1 MRIFIAGST
10 GVLGIRVVPL
20 LVAEGHEVWGMT
32 RTPSKADG
40 LRALGAEPSVCDA
53 YDLPALRDAVLDAHP
68 EMLMHLLTDL
78 PDDVS
83 AVDDF
88 TDANALIRREGTR
101 NGSALHG
108 RPTPPAS
115 SRRAWPGSSPATA
128 AGRSRNSSER
138 SCTSEASCCG
148 TGSSTDRART
158 TRGNRPRHRGSTS
171 TRPHGG
177 PSRRAPVCSR
187 SSTRSSPAWTTD
199 RSRTPRRGPSG
210 PWPTSD
216 R

>member
-10 GVLGIRVVPL
+10 GVLGIRVVPQ

-88 TDANALIRREGTR
+88 ADANALIRREGTR
-101 NGSALHG
+101 NLLRAARAADATRFLAESVAWQLPGDGGRAVADLERAVLHVGGVVLRYGQFYGPGTYHEGQPPSPPRVHVDEAARRTVEALE
-108 RPTPPAS
+108 A
-115 SRRAWPGSSPATA
+115 RAGVLEILDPK
-128 AGRSRNSSER
+128 
-138 SCTSEASCCG
+138 
-148 TGSSTDRART
+148 
-158 TRGNRPRHRGSTS
+158 
-171 TRPHGG
+171 
-177 PSRRAPVCSR
+177 
-187 SSTRSSPAWTTD
+187 
-199 RSRTPRRGPSG
+199 
-210 PWPTSD
+210 
-216 R
+216 

>member
-101 NGSALHG
+101 NLL
-108 RPTPPAS
+108 
-115 SRRAWPGSSPATA
+115 RAARAADATRFLAESVAWQPATA

>member
-101 NGSALHG
+101 NLLRAARAADANRFLAESAAWQLPGDGGRAVAELERAVLHVG
-108 RPTPPAS
+108 GVVLRYGQFYG
-115 SRRAWPGSSPATA
+115 PGTYHE
-128 AGRSRNSSER
+128 G
-138 SCTSEASCCG
+138 
-148 TGSSTDRART
+148 
-158 TRGNRPRHRGSTS
+158 
-171 TRPHGG
+171 
-177 PSRRAPVCSR
+177 
-187 SSTRSSPAWTTD
+187 
-199 RSRTPRRGPSG
+199 
-210 PWPTSD
+210 
-216 R
+216 